1 MHTDVLISRRPKRKQ
16 WKFKPNVIRVF
27 TFNIHTYT
35 HIYIHTY
42 IYMQIFAD
50 DVDFQK
56 QVLQLSV
63 FLSVPWLQNFLW
75 WPASVPSTYTTHY
88 WLPANKPPAWN
99 LDALELQTYMSRA
112 TSASMAY
119 QQQSDFDGKFGNP
132 VKGLCIMCFLFFR
145 KTPSPFDKKR
155 SPNCQMKHVSESCSS
170 LFNFA

>member
-1 MHTDVLISRRPKRKQ
+1 
-16 WKFKPNVIRVF
+16 
-27 TFNIHTYT
+27 
-35 HIYIHTY
+35 
-42 IYMQIFAD
+42 MQIFAD

-119 QQQSDFDGKFGNP
+119 QQQSDFDGKIRKSCEGALYNVFF
-132 VKGLCIMCFLFFR
+132 IFL
-145 KTPSPFDKKR
+145 
-155 SPNCQMKHVSESCSS
+155 
-170 LFNFA
+170 